1 MSVLSVNCM
10 NLSIIYFNAN
20 ILAVNVGSLNLFTSS
35 LIVFLSIL
43 LMGILVAFFIQTK
56 RSKCLTISLKQFADK
71 QVNLLKQVDDLNTK
85 IASRESEYSLL
96 YGFYTKKTNEL
107 ERVKKELLTAKRVAN
122 EADMLKS
129 NFLANM
135 SHEIRTPMNG
145 IMGFAQLLKDEGLDK
160 GSQLKYS
167 DIICHNGAM
176 LVNLIVDIMD
186 ISKIEA
192 NQFALSKSEVN
203 IDNLIFE
210 LYTFFNE
217 IKFKQE
223 KDHID
228 LRLLNLNDDENN
240 IFYTDELRLR
250 QVLSNLIGNAIKFT
264 NTGSVEFGYIRSEKE
279 QHIKFFVRDT
289 GIGIPDDKKG
299 IIFERFRQIEEC
311 STRKYGGTGIGLYIS
326 KHIVSFLGGKIWVE
340 SEENKGSTF
349 YFTLPY
355 SEVKKSADNIT
366 IFKTSDKSYNWNG
379 KVILVAE
386 DVEANFRLLQAILS
400 KTNADIKW
408 ARDGQA
414 AVDYCQQ
421 NPSVD
426 LVLMDIQMPKLNGY
440 EATSLIKK
448 NNSAIKIIAQTA
460 YAMPNDNIKCIEAGC
475 DDYIS
480 KPINSALLLSKI
492 NAHLQKS
499 QHLN

>member
-1 MSVLSVNCM
+1 LDENMLTANICSIS
-10 NLSIIYFNAN
+10 LSIPF
-20 ILAVNVGSLNLFTSS
+20 LLVLLSLLFV
-35 LIVFLSIL
+35 VFL
-43 LMGILVAFFIQTK
+43 LVFFIQRK
-56 RSKCLTISLKQFADK
+56 RIYSFSKRIKHFTDEEDSLNKR
-71 QVNLLKQVDDLNTK
+71 VDDLNAK
-85 IASRESEYSLL
+85 ITSHDLEYSQLFRL
-96 YGFYTKKTNEL
+96 YTKNLNEL
-107 ERVKKELLTAKRVAN
+107 EQTKKELSAAQKVAR

-145 IMGFAQLLKDEGLDK
+145 IMGFAQLLKDDELEKD
-160 GSQLKYS
+160 SQFKYL

-176 LVNLIVDIMD
+176 LVNLIDDIMD

-192 NQFALSKSEVN
+192 SQLALNKEQVN
-203 IDNLIFE
+203 IDDLIFE

-217 IKFKQE
+217 VKFKQE

-228 LRLLNLNDDENN
+228 IRLLNLNDDENN

-264 NTGSVEFGYIRSEKE
+264 DKGSVEFGYIKCKEK

-289 GIGIPDDKKG
+289 GIGIPENKKA
-299 IIFERFRQIEEC
+299 IIFEQFRQIEEG
-311 STRKYGGTGIGLYIS
+311 STRKYGGTGIGLFIS
-326 KHIVSFLGGKIWVE
+326 KHIVNLLEGEIWIE
-340 SEENKGSTF
+340 SEEGKGSTF
-349 YFTLPY
+349 YFTLPF
-355 SEVKKSADNIT
+355 SEVKETADKYT
-366 IFKTSDKSYNWNG
+366 VFSPTEKEYNWSG

-386 DVEANFRLLQAILS
+386 DVEANFKLLKAILS
-400 KTNADIKW
+400 KTNADVHW
-408 ARDGQA
+408 ARDGQS

-421 NPSVD
+421 NPNVN

-440 EATSLIKK
+440 EATELIKK
-448 NNSAIKIIAQTA
+448 TNTTIKIIAQTA

-480 KPINSALLLSKI
+480 KPINSSLLLAKI
-492 NAHLQKS
+492 NTHLQLS
-499 QHLN
+499 QYIS